1 MPDTLPRDEPYEIVS
16 FRSEHGAAFYTL
28 NRAWLDAAGIYEPP
42 DEAHLRDP
50 QGSILDS
57 GGEIFIALRDGEV
70 VGTAAIVPHGP
81 GEAELLKLAVA
92 QSERGRG
99 LGRRLLAECVE
110 RARASGVQRLVL
122 VSSTRLEPALRLY
135 ESAGFV
141 YRPLPASNPYATADV
156 YMELDLDAPATPE
169 A

>member
-1 MPDTLPRDEPYEIVS
+1 MFHASPRSEPYEIVP

-28 NRAWLDAAGIYEPP
+28 NRAWLDGAGLYEPP
-42 DEAHLRDP
+42 DEAQLSDP
-50 QGSILDS
+50 QGTILDS
-57 GGEIFIALRDGEV
+57 GGAIFVALRGREV

-92 QSERGRG
+92 ESERGRG

-110 RARASGVQRLVL
+110 RARASGMQRLVL
-122 VSSTRLEPALRLY
+122 VSSTRLGPALRLY

-141 YRPLPASNPYATADV
+141 YRPIPASNPYETADV
-156 YMELDLDAPATPE
+156 YMELDLSTPMTVE
-169 A
+169 C